1 MGQPPAARR
10 GKEGNRT
17 MSEPADIPAFA
28 WYRLHA
34 REVAALLVLL
44 LVFAAVSSIALLRR
58 GLTHDIEVT
67 AQTQKAAKVRINR
80 AGIAELSALPGIGV
94 RKAERIVEAR
104 SKQPIEDLAA
114 LSKAAGGVSAANLER
129 MKPFVEFEP

>member
-1 MGQPPAARR
+1 
-10 GKEGNRT
+10 
-17 MSEPADIPAFA
+17 MSEPADIPEFA

-34 REVAALLVLL
+34 REVAALVVLL
-44 LVFAAVSSIALLRR
+44 AGFAAVSTIALLRR
-58 GLTHDIEVT
+58 GTTREVEI
-67 AQTQKAAKVRINR
+67 AGQSQPAAKVRINR
-80 AGIAELSALPGIGV
+80 AGVAELSALPGIGP

-104 SKQPIEDLAA
+104 SKSPILDLAA